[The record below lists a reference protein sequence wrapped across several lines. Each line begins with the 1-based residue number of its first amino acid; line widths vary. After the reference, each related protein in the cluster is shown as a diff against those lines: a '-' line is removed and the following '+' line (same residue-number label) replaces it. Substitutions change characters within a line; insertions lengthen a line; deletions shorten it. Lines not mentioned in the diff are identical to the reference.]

1 MATREIVKKE
11 TAKQEP
17 AKQAAPLSP
26 FVIFNTGMEE
36 IREAIDANVGDAGL
50 NASDFERIKV
60 PAGGGTVWSIQGLDG
75 EESVKELAGIIVAWR
90 DTRAYWSVPM
100 EESDGNMP
108 PDCYSMDARTGTGK
122 PGGDCHKCPLA
133 EFGSDAKGE
142 GQACKL
148 IRQLFLI
155 REDNLLPEIV
165 NLPPSSV
172 KPARQYFLR
181 LASKGVPC
189 YSVVTKIAL
198 EKTKNGQG
206 IVYSK
211 AALTSGGRLTPE
223 QSVQAKQYAAM
234 IDPFLKATPAIP
246 MSHDLAETADG
257 EVI

>member
-1 MATREIVKKE
+1 MPTKEVAKKE
-11 TAKQEP
+11 
-17 AKQAAPLSP
+17 AAVSP
-26 FVIFNTGMEE
+26 FVIFQTELTE
-36 IREAIDANVGDAGL
+36 IREAVTTNVGESGLTAG
-50 NASDFERIKV
+50 DFERIKV
-60 PAGGGTVWSIQGLDG
+60 PAGGGTAWSVQGLDG
-75 EESVKELAGIIVAWR
+75 EETIKELAGIIVAWR

-133 EFGSDAKGE
+133 QFGSDPKGE

-148 IRQLFLI
+148 IRQLFLV

-172 KPARQYFLR
+172 RPARQYFLR
-181 LASKGVPC
+181 LASKGMPC
-189 YSVVTKIAL
+189 YSVITKLAL

-206 IVYSK
+206 IVYAK

-223 QSVQAKQYAAM
+223 QAQRAKQYAAM
-234 IDPFLKATPAIP
+234 IGPFLKSAPAIP
-246 MSHDLAETADG
+246 MSHDVAEAADG
-257 EVI
+257 EVV

>member
-1 MATREIVKKE
+1 MATKEIVKKE
-11 TAKQEP
+11 VAKPEV
-17 AKQAAPLSP
+17 ALSP
-26 FVIFNTGMEE
+26 FVIFRTEIGD

-50 NASDFERIKV
+50 SAGDFERIKV
-60 PAGGGTVWSIQGLDG
+60 PAGGGIAWSVQGLDG
-75 EESVKELAGIIVAWR
+75 EEMIKELSGIIIAWR
-90 DTRAYWSVPM
+90 DTRAYWSLSM
-100 EESDGNMP
+100 EESDGSMP

-133 EFGSDAKGE
+133 QFGSDPKGE

-189 YSVVTKIAL
+189 YSVITKLAL

-223 QSVQAKQYAAM
+223 QAARAKQYAAM
-234 IDPFLKATPAIP
+234 IDPFLKSTPAIP
-246 MSHDLAETADG
+246 MSHDVADSADG
-257 EVI
+257 EVV

>member
-1 MATREIVKKE
+1 MATKEIAKKE
-11 TAKQEP
+11 AAKQET
-17 AKQAAPLSP
+17 ALSP
-26 FVIFNTGMEE
+26 FVIFQTDLAE
-36 IREAIDANVGDAGL
+36 IREAVQTNVGEAGL
-50 NASDFERIKV
+50 SSSDFERIKV
-60 PAGGGTVWSIQGLDG
+60 PSGGGTAWSVQGLDG
-75 EESVKELAGIIVAWR
+75 EEMLKELSGIIIAWR
-90 DTRAYWSVPM
+90 DTRAYWSMSM
-100 EESDGNMP
+100 EEAEGTMP

-122 PGGDCHKCPLA
+122 PGGDCHTCALGK
-133 EFGSDAKGE
+133 FGSDPKGGD

-148 IRQLFLI
+148 IRQLFLV

-189 YSVVTKIAL
+189 YSVITKLVL

-211 AALTSGGRLTPE
+211 AALTAGGRLTPE
-223 QSVQAKQYAAM
+223 QATRAKQYAAM
-234 IDPFLKATPAIP
+234 IDPFLKAVPAVPTP
-246 MSHDLAETADG
+246 HDLGEAADG

>member
-1 MATREIVKKE
+1 MKTKEIATIESPI
-11 TAKQEP
+11 
-17 AKQAAPLSP
+17 SP
-26 FVIFNTGMEE
+26 FVIFQTELSE
-36 IREAIDANVGDAGL
+36 IREAMTSNVGDAGL
-50 NASDFERIKV
+50 TAGDFERIKV
-60 PAGGGTVWSIQGLDG
+60 PAGGGTAWSVQGLDG
-75 EESVKELAGIIVAWR
+75 EEMVKELAGIIIAWR
-90 DTRAYWSVPM
+90 DTRAYWSMSM
-100 EESDGNMP
+100 EESDGSMP
-108 PDCYSMDARTGTGK
+108 PDCFSMDARTGSGK
-122 PGGDCHKCPLA
+122 PGGDCHKCALA
-133 EFGSDAKGE
+133 QFGSDPKGE

-189 YSVVTKIAL
+189 YSVITKIGL

-223 QSVQAKQYAAM
+223 QATRAKQYAAM
-234 IDPFLKATPAIP
+234 IDPFLKSAAAIAMANDVAEAT
-246 MSHDLAETADG
+246 DG